1 MMKFEYVIPELE
13 IIEFDV
19 EDIVTS
25 SPSGGGL
32 NNGGIL
38 GTEDDSIDAG
48 ELFPRQLDKKK
59 GIIKLLEG
67 LPNFLRVSR
76 EGLPNFRYKL
86 MRVLREGL
94 V

>member
-48 ELFPRQLDKKK
+48 ELFPR
-59 GIIKLLEG
+59 
-67 LPNFLRVSR
+67 
-76 EGLPNFRYKL
+76 
-86 MRVLREGL
+86 
-94 V
+94 